1 MTTNNNLSSIIRE
14 LNLSTSSY
22 FKNNKT
28 IFDSSFPDEEYSSPD
43 NYSDED
49 IQNRNDYDYPDEPGF
64 VYDQR
69 NHYNNSEEDKENRD
83 QPGFVYDQR
92 NDYSEEDK
100 ENRNQP
106 GFVYDQRN
114 DYNYCNEIEEKLK
127 ETTQIE
133 KILSRKNTTSGEN
146 CSICFESMM
155 NKNISIP
162 FCLHKFCSECLKE
175 WLKQKNTCPICR
187 NKI

>member
-64 VYDQR
+64 VYDER
-69 NHYNNSEEDKENRD
+69 NDYDYSQEDKENRD
-83 QPGFVYDQR
+83 QSEVIYDER
-92 NDYSEEDK
+92 NDYD
-100 ENRNQP
+100 
-106 GFVYDQRN
+106 
-114 DYNYCNEIEEKLK
+114 YCNEIEEKLK